1 MRAWPFVSFRTGG
14 WFCGEVRL
22 RILRSFRFAPVWAL
36 LPFVSL
42 QPAHALDWSRTE
54 LHFQYGNLA
63 VPTFAG
69 GGDAEHFIYTLQH
82 VSGWKYGDNFFFV
95 DTLDAQD
102 SEFQDFD
109 TYGEW
114 YTTLSLGKITG
125 RKIGAGIV
133 SDVGVIFGF
142 NWARKP
148 GVKKYIPGLRLSLDL
163 GGFTF
168 ANLLFAAYI
177 DDNEGAS
184 SGGAPGESD
193 SFMIDFSFMRPFTIG
208 EASFSIQGH
217 VEYIGGRTN
226 EFGGTVE
233 PWILAQPQVRWN
245 AHDRF
250 SLGIEYQ
257 FWMNKLGDGATDE
270 SVVQTLFVWKF

>member
-1 MRAWPFVSFRTGG
+1 MKA
-14 WFCGEVRL
+14 L
-22 RILRSFRFAPVWAL
+22 RYFGHGPVLAVL
-36 LPFVSL
+36 SCVLM
-42 QPAHALDWSRTE
+42 QPAHALEWSRTE
-54 LHFQYGNLA
+54 LHLQYGNLA

-82 VSGWKYGDNFFFV
+82 ASGWQYGDNYFFV

-109 TYGEW
+109 VYGEW
-114 YTTLSLGKITG
+114 YANFSLGKITG
-125 RKIGAGIV
+125 RKIGAGFV
-133 SDVGVIFGF
+133 SDVGVILGF
-142 NWARKP
+142 NWAREP
-148 GVKKYIPGLRLSLDL
+148 GVKKYLPGLRLSLDL
-163 GGFTF
+163 SGFTF
-168 ANLLFAAYI
+168 ANLDFTAYI
-177 DDNEGAS
+177 DDSDGVAA
-184 SGGAPGESD
+184 GGAPSESN
-193 SFMIDFSFMRPFTIG
+193 SFMIDFNFMRPFTIG
-208 EASFSIQGH
+208 GASFSIEGH
-217 VEYIGGRTN
+217 AEYIGEREN

-233 PWILAQPQVRWN
+233 SWIFAQPQLRWN

>member
-1 MRAWPFVSFRTGG
+1 MKAF
-14 WFCGEVRL
+14 
-22 RILRSFRFAPVWAL
+22 RSFRFGPVLAL
-36 LPFVSL
+36 LSCVLL
-42 QPAHALDWSRTE
+42 QPAYALDWSRTE

-82 VSGWKYGDNFFFV
+82 ASGWKYGDNYFFV
-95 DTLDAQD
+95 DTLDARN

-114 YTTLSLGKITG
+114 YANLSLGKITG

-133 SDVGVIFGF
+133 SDVGVILGF

-148 GVKKYIPGLRLSLDL
+148 GVKKYLPGLRLSLDL
-163 GGFTF
+163 DGFTF
-168 ANLLFAAYI
+168 ANLTCAAFI

-184 SGGAPGESD
+184 SGGAPGETD

-217 VEYIGGRTN
+217 VEYTAGRKN

-233 PWILAQPQVRWN
+233 PWILAQPQLRWN
-245 AHDRF
+245 AHERF
-250 SLGIEYQ
+250 ALGIEYQ
-257 FWMNKLGDGATDE
+257 FWMNKLGDGPTDE